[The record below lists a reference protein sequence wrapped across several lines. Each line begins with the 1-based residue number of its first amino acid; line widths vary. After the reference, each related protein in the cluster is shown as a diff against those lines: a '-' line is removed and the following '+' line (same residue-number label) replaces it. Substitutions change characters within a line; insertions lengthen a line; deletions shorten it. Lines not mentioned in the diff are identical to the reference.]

1 MDVDVSGVMACSFI
15 YFICYRRVDWLIH
28 CPKKAVVT
36 VVYTNYHTLWW
47 IAAEPVHKSPEP
59 EFWNYFLCGDFKDSQ
74 NTLIYFSYRWPSWSY
89 KLCNKNM

>member
-47 IAAEPVHKSPEP
+47 TADYQFINLPSRNFGTISFAEISKIRKIP
-59 EFWNYFLCGDFKDSQ
+59 
-74 NTLIYFSYRWPSWSY
+74 
-89 KLCNKNM
+89 